1 MSVQTHHSFSDTAI
15 DHAQNPRHNK
25 SLEHFNGHARITGP
39 CGDTMEFWIQVEDE
53 KIANIGFITD
63 GCASSIACGSMTTE
77 MALDKTLSL
86 ASNIEQK
93 DILNALGDFPES
105 SEHCALLAMNTL
117 HAACAEYVENKNLKR
132 IKHKIIILSGKGG
145 VGKSTVAV
153 NYAVSLL
160 QAGYRVGLLDIDL
173 HGPSIPTM
181 LSLEKAQ
188 LNQGPQGLLPVD
200 WNELKVM
207 SIGFLMQNPDDAI
220 IWRGPRKNS
229 IIKQFLRNVDWG
241 DLDFLI
247 IDSPPGT
254 GDELLSV
261 CQMGGDIRG
270 AVVVTTPQKVSAVDA
285 RKSVTFCHEL
295 KIPVLGIIENMN
307 GFTCPRCGEITE
319 ILPSGAGR
327 RISKEMNLF
336 YLGSIPMDVRMARS
350 ADEGQA
356 FISLNPDDPA
366 IKNIVRIFNNITE
379 ESK

>member
-1 MSVQTHHSFSDTAI
+1 MSVQTHSSFSDTAM
-15 DHAQNPRHNK
+15 DHAQNPRHNEP
-25 SLEHFNGHARITGP
+25 LEHFNGHARITGP

-53 KIANIGFITD
+53 KIADIGFTTN
-63 GCASSIACGSMTTE
+63 GCASSLACGSITAE
-77 MALDKTLSL
+77 MALHKALPI

-160 QAGYRVGLLDIDL
+160 QAGHRVGLLDIDL

-181 LSLEKAQ
+181 LGLEKAQ

-200 WNELKVM
+200 WNGLKVM

-261 CQMGGDIRG
+261 CQMGGEIRG

-285 RKSVTFCHEL
+285 RKSVTFCREL

-327 RISKEMNLF
+327 CISKEMKIF
-336 YLGSIPMDVRMARS
+336 YLGSIPMDLRMARS

-356 FISLNPDDPA
+356 FIGLNPDDPA
-366 IKNIVRIFNNITE
+366 IKNIARIFNNITE
-379 ESK
+379 ESR